1 MKIRVTGYTKF
12 KPLIN
17 RKDPAMLEIENGTI
31 RDALQE
37 LSLQYGEKFDKLVF
51 EPGTQDVKR
60 SNLILLNGQP
70 YMNLRDRLGSEL
82 KDGDEIVFMPALVG
96 G

>member
-1 MKIRVTGYTKF
+1 MKIRVAGYTKF
-12 KPLIN
+12 RSLLNGKTPVI
-17 RKDPAMLEIENGTI
+17 LEIEKGTI
-31 RDALQE
+31 GDALQA
-37 LSLQYGEKFDKLVF
+37 LSRQYGEKFDSLVF
-51 EPGTQDVKR
+51 DPGTKDVKR

-70 YMNLRDRLGSEL
+70 HINLRDRLGSEL